1 MIFCSCL
8 LLLLFNI
15 VQASYVTHPNIN
27 FDPLQQIGISGSYNG
42 ISLYKDTAQ
51 LTTLKQSTSSVI
63 SLSND
68 TLQLLASSNVNG
80 VIYDTCIF
88 NNNMLVFGGNFTTL
102 NNKNINN
109 IASIDLT
116 TKELKP
122 LLNGLDGPVNT
133 VYCDTNAIY
142 VGGSFI
148 APSTPDMI
156 SYSKSLSQFGGSVA
170 LWKDNKW
177 NGLPWKGLNGPVYS
191 IIKNK
196 EQIIFGGKFDTTTDG
211 QTFYAP
217 ASQPISLPATGVTAT
232 SGANPSAI
240 LCASSSWLLDEGVKG
255 TWQTSF
261 ITYNVNPSLVR
272 IQNSKVEN
280 RQTKEFS
287 IRSLTNATLNFS
299 LAYLDPVTGIAKTCK
314 DNCTLSNDPSVT
326 YQDFRILN
334 TFMTSGIAIDIK
346 SWYGVGGGLSFVQVF
361 QSEIFTY
368 AVDQNVAN
376 ACTANFN
383 RLNATTTGT
392 WIPVS
397 ASSSPYLSH
406 KITGSSDTSSVTLY
420 PNIAEPGIY
429 ELLVYTPVCESSNC
443 AERTDVNVI
452 ISNSPTTN
460 TSTVTMSQRYPGSR
474 SIYTGYFDYSST
486 FEPSII
492 LTRGKNA
499 TTSGTSYL
507 VAFAVQLVKSSSD
520 YTLSSLLQ
528 YNPTQTNI
536 SSTNLA
542 WKALP
547 DTVPYNSIVKTM
559 QLSSNGDMYIGGTFS
574 GIDKTN
580 KRYNNIIR
588 YDSAAKQL
596 KPLTG
601 YGLNGAVNSIDV
613 TPTEVFVGGNFTA
626 LSNTTSSNVKDL
638 TYVARYDIKK
648 ETWSALNAG
657 VNGPVKSIHALSNSI
672 LVSGG
677 FNQLV
682 KSNTDTY
689 PTAASGNAWWDSQKN
704 QWTVDS
710 TVPFL
715 SGNVYS
721 ALTHNKENYFTGNI
735 TAAQRYQSNGI
746 SFMTSMNTFSFPS
759 FYPDSTQASMT
770 VSAGVLFDGN
780 SGVSESNIV
789 QNTTSTTIFGG
800 VFSLPNNIKN
810 IALYHNNNNT
820 WSGLQG
826 ADWTGQISTMTVNN
840 DLLYVG
846 GRFKGSISNNFA
858 VFSLSNKSLSL
869 NPNVQ
874 TSDGSP
880 ASVNVIR
887 HIPTQNSMIV
897 GGHFGT
903 VGSLPCSSICA
914 LNTGN
919 MQWNNLGSGLIGE
932 VYDFLLIDE
941 KLVTTGNLSLNDS
954 PIHIAQ
960 FDFKKNTWG
969 PFDTANLPGPSRALS
984 YDNLTNH
991 LYISGE
997 TDKTSNAYLR
1007 IWDGHQFNLPA
1018 VELGPGSVISKMT
1031 MLPATNDTSKQNV
1044 LLATGFIN
1052 LGELGN
1058 VSAAFYDGQAWIP
1071 YLVTSGA
1078 NGDSVASLSSLF
1090 FLDQPYI
1097 ATVIKK
1103 YLATP
1108 LVILVAIAVSLG
1120 IVFLIVLGA
1129 MIIISVKRKR
1139 DAKVNPQSSPS
1150 AYYGKSPRTPQS
1162 LLTMLKE
1169 TSPDDKNSDDDDL
1182 DTNNHSIE
1190 KMRNLEPGTQQFYNM
1205 SKSISTDHLH
1215 EQPLTPFNGAAAM
1228 TTARA
1233 APAPP
1238 TAHSRSI
1245 SSQNAL
1251 YNMPHAPA
1259 AAAIVGV
1266 GAMAAGAAR
1275 PESYT
1280 RPISEYQRDTDSFYN
1295 NNYAVN
1301 YNREMAEVPGRQS
1314 PYNPFRNSEI
1324 GVALGGGAAAA
1335 GGTGLAHAASAFSN
1349 ENNRN
1354 ITPNNTGYNNTND
1367 SAQPIGEAAS
1377 YTGGSSSTGMNGVA
1391 MAGAAVAGAGIASAF
1406 TNNNNRNINPNNGGY
1421 NPAQHTGEAVSYS
1434 NIPVT
1439 GSASAGAVLASG
1451 TRGMPSNSSP
1461 YKQEEHTT
1469 SYGNVPPPTPSHF
1482 TVGSPGAVRWTTAP
1496 VEQASYAVVDHMSM
1510 VGHSDGSS
1518 LLDPISGPQATRS
1531 MNNNTAA
1538 ENVRWTNAPSSQ
1550 NALATAVISTAAPT
1564 IAVHASEDSEYHSQ
1578 QDYQNSS
1585 SPSFIPNRNT
1595 NDSALA
1601 SNVQWTH
1608 QNANAALGVAK
1619 IEPDTRDSAYHDH
1632 GSFYSPVPTNVGSTS
1647 NHSLLNTTLD
1657 TTTEGFSSDPD
1668 FARWTTAPAAN
1679 VSTAK
1684 IEPVEPVD
1692 NRSATSLGRPQ
1703 YQASLSVP
1711 EWPQDEYEEEE
1722 HSLNVPQDRL
1732 TDLPSDLSFSDDVN
1746 TNVMHKNAFRLS
1758 DAGSLP
1764 PIDTS
1769 MFSKNVPIGISS
1781 PEELMSPD
1789 SAVRW
1794 KNANV
1799 ASPIETAYAPKIHAP
1814 ATATVTRRSTDE
1826 EKPDAFEDYY
1836 NPKPQA
1842 AVTGPSSATASKSKY
1857 KPVANTQKTDSPV
1870 KEPIGRKSE
1879 TIDDAIA
1886 KRDLNALSMIIQG
1899 EEEEPSNPFYN
1910 TTPIPT
1916 NPRKEPLVVAAAA
1929 GAGAMDGRASS
1940 KRMVEEYISSRNNKP
1955 VDDTKDKKS
1964 KYRSDFK
1971 SVMATAVLNNTKFPV
1986 ATEDNPHLYYAK
1998 FDFSAREHGE
2008 LGFEKANPI
2017 IVVDSSDDI
2026 WWMGYKAD
2034 KSDGSYIQGVFPSN
2048 YVEIATDLR

>member
-261 ITYNVNPSLVR
+261 IT
-272 IQNSKVEN
+272 
-280 RQTKEFS
+280 

-376 ACTANFN
+376 ACTANSN

-536 SSTNLA
+536 SSANLA

-613 TPTEVFVGGNFTA
+613 TPTEIFVGGNFTA

-1150 AYYGKSPRTPQS
+1150 AYYGKPPRTPQS

-1496 VEQASYAVVDHMSM
+1496 VEQASYAVVDPMSM